1 MKRSGK
7 QSDNG
12 RGINTEET
20 EQEVTEDNSDEDFQ
34 PIMYRKRTKN
44 TPYSS
49 ENKKAKLNNVV
60 HTSSN
65 TSATA
70 SSSSIIINLSSS
82 AVKPSSSAVKPSSS
96 VVESSSLVA
105 ESSSSNSNV
114 ANSSSPV
121 SEQIKQVITIKTT
134 IQNIWNQDHVRPL
147 YDLVDNVN
155 ILVLHTYSF
164 SKYIFLEELK
174 NSIDFSLAD
183 FVTKEFFVEVF
194 LALIIRRN
202 VPGKVKDRTAI
213 YRELISRHKSSY
225 FEDAQYTPFEINKAH
240 FGNRLRMLLNML
252 SKKEEKLLSLDHR
265 MKAVNAIKEARRK
278 EVFELLNKMKFA
290 VSKKE
295 IPSSDVLDEKALSSN
310 SIYYDVKAHPE
321 KHFNAFYKIAKLLET
336 EAAKTFNCFPIKTSF
351 IPSYITLDSKIV
363 HHHILKQKT
372 SFKAEQKFEIWS
384 NVVNLNKK
392 SFKPQGLNKSLRFQ
406 GTIETD
412 GICASVLKQ
421 NITTGKK
428 QPRMNNK
435 KTDTID
441 EEYVENILPAT
452 LKENQGKYVL
462 IDPGRRDLMFC
473 MQESSTKEKPQI
485 LKYTKITRNKLTR
498 HNKILSKQN
507 TPESVKIAQLILSKT
522 VSSSVDITKFRD
534 YIKTRASV
542 THVLTRYYAN
552 ETMTIN
558 ESYFPGSVTEFSI
571 RRGCLYYGDLF
582 VINFRGYYP
591 QPKDTTST
599 TADLNLYATYLEI
612 MLKQKHIAQ
621 RLTAT
626 TKNSLNALIS
636 NMSLSNEDNGL
647 KHKASTQLE
656 KLRLL
661 PFRKIKFNSKLYYDQ
676 NDANLVQRLKL
687 KFGKNSILVIG
698 NWSAPNT
705 KFQEPTRSKGLI
717 KMLKKA
723 GFTVLLIDEFKTS
736 SYCPTCE
743 SELET
748 FKTVVNPRPYKRA
761 DAPTVECH
769 GLLR

>member
-1 MKRSGK
+1 MMKRSGK

-49 ENKKAKLNNVV
+49 ENKKTKLNNVV

-70 SSSSIIINLSSS
+70 SSSSIIINPSSS

-105 ESSSSNSNV
+105 ESSSLVAESSSLVAESSSSNSNV

-121 SEQIKQVITIKTT
+121 SEQIKQMITIKTT

-194 LALIIRRN
+194 LALII
-202 VPGKVKDRTAI
+202 PGKIKYAQQLALYECTKINTAYHNNI
-213 YRELISRHKSSY
+213 
-225 FEDAQYTPFEINKAH
+225 KAH
-240 FGNRLRMLLNML
+240 FGNRLHMLLNML

-265 MKAVNAIKEARRK
+265 MKAVNATKQAIKEARRK
-278 EVFELLNKMKFA
+278 EVFEPLNKMKFA

-295 IPSSDVLDEKALSSN
+295 IPSSDVLDEKALSSVRDLLSTYPN
-310 SIYYDVKAHPE
+310 NYKFEKNFIYYNVKAHPE

-351 IPSYITLDSKIV
+351 IPSYITLDSKI
-363 HHHILKQKT
+363 KT

-522 VSSSVDITKFRD
+522 VSSSVDITKFGD

-542 THVLTRYYAN
+542 THVLTRYYGN

-599 TADLNLYATYLEI
+599 TTDLNL
-612 MLKQKHIAQ
+612 
-621 RLTAT
+621 
-626 TKNSLNALIS
+626 
-636 NMSLSNEDNGL
+636 
-647 KHKASTQLE
+647 
-656 KLRLL
+656 
-661 PFRKIKFNSKLYYDQ
+661 KIKFNSKLYHDQ

>member
-1 MKRSGK
+1 
-7 QSDNG
+7 
-12 RGINTEET
+12 
-20 EQEVTEDNSDEDFQ
+20 
-34 PIMYRKRTKN
+34 MYRKRTKN

-213 YRELISRHKSSY
+213 YRELISRHKSS
-225 FEDAQYTPFEINKAH
+225 
-240 FGNRLRMLLNML
+240 LRMLLNML
-252 SKKEEKLLSLDHR
+252 SKKK
-265 MKAVNAIKEARRK
+265 KKARRK
-278 EVFELLNKMKFA
+278 EVFEPLNKMKFA

-310 SIYYDVKAHPE
+310 FIYYNVKAHPE

-336 EAAKTFNCFPIKTSF
+336 EAAKTFNYFPIKTSF

-452 LKENQGKYVL
+452 LKENQGKYIL

-542 THVLTRYYAN
+542 THVLTRYYGN

-571 RRGCLYYGDLF
+571 RR
-582 VINFRGYYP
+582 
-591 QPKDTTST
+591 
-599 TADLNLYATYLEI
+599 
-612 MLKQKHIAQ
+612 
-621 RLTAT
+621 
-626 TKNSLNALIS
+626 
-636 NMSLSNEDNGL
+636 
-647 KHKASTQLE
+647 
-656 KLRLL
+656 
-661 PFRKIKFNSKLYYDQ
+661 
-676 NDANLVQRLKL
+676 
-687 KFGKNSILVIG
+687 
-698 NWSAPNT
+698 
-705 KFQEPTRSKGLI
+705 
-717 KMLKKA
+717 
-723 GFTVLLIDEFKTS
+723 
-736 SYCPTCE
+736 
-743 SELET
+743 
-748 FKTVVNPRPYKRA
+748 
-761 DAPTVECH
+761 
-769 GLLR
+769 

>member
-1 MKRSGK
+1 
-7 QSDNG
+7 
-12 RGINTEET
+12 
-20 EQEVTEDNSDEDFQ
+20 
-34 PIMYRKRTKN
+34 MYRKRTKN

-82 AVKPSSSAVKPSSS
+82 AVKPSSS

-121 SEQIKQVITIKTT
+121 SEQIKQVIT

-225 FEDAQYTPFEINKAH
+225 FEDAQYTPFEIKYAQQLALYECTKINTAYHNNIKAH

-265 MKAVNAIKEARRK
+265 MKAVNATKQAIKEARRK
-278 EVFELLNKMKFA
+278 EVFEPFNKMKFA

-295 IPSSDVLDEKALSSN
+295 IPSSDVLDEKALSSVRDLLSTYPNNYKFEKN

-542 THVLTRYYAN
+542 THVLTRYYGN

-599 TADLNLYATYLEI
+599 TTDLN
-612 MLKQKHIAQ
+612 
-621 RLTAT
+621 
-626 TKNSLNALIS
+626 
-636 NMSLSNEDNGL
+636 
-647 KHKASTQLE
+647 
-656 KLRLL
+656 
-661 PFRKIKFNSKLYYDQ
+661 
-676 NDANLVQRLKL
+676 
-687 KFGKNSILVIG
+687 
-698 NWSAPNT
+698 
-705 KFQEPTRSKGLI
+705 
-717 KMLKKA
+717 
-723 GFTVLLIDEFKTS
+723 
-736 SYCPTCE
+736 
-743 SELET
+743 
-748 FKTVVNPRPYKRA
+748 
-761 DAPTVECH
+761 
-769 GLLR
+769 

>member
-1 MKRSGK
+1 
-7 QSDNG
+7 
-12 RGINTEET
+12 
-20 EQEVTEDNSDEDFQ
+20 
-34 PIMYRKRTKN
+34 MYRKRTKN

-49 ENKKAKLNNVV
+49 ENKKTK
-60 HTSSN
+60 
-65 TSATA
+65 
-70 SSSSIIINLSSS
+70 IISS

-225 FEDAQYTPFEINKAH
+225 FEDAQYSAH

-252 SKKEEKLLSLDHR
+252 SKKEEKILSLDHP
-265 MKAVNAIKEARRK
+265 IKEAHRK
-278 EVFELLNKMKFA
+278 EVFEPLNKMKFA

-507 TPESVKIAQLILSKT
+507 TPELVKIAQLILSKT

-542 THVLTRYYAN
+542 THVLTRYYGN

-582 VINFRGYYP
+582 VIIRNR
-591 QPKDTTST
+591 KT
-599 TADLNLYATYLEI
+599 
-612 MLKQKHIAQ
+612 
-621 RLTAT
+621 
-626 TKNSLNALIS
+626 
-636 NMSLSNEDNGL
+636 
-647 KHKASTQLE
+647 
-656 KLRLL
+656 LL
-661 PFRKIKFNSKLYYDQ
+661 VP
-676 NDANLVQRLKL
+676 
-687 KFGKNSILVIG
+687 
-698 NWSAPNT
+698 
-705 KFQEPTRSKGLI
+705 
-717 KMLKKA
+717 
-723 GFTVLLIDEFKTS
+723 LLI
-736 SYCPTCE
+736 
-743 SELET
+743 
-748 FKTVVNPRPYKRA
+748 
-761 DAPTVECH
+761 
-769 GLLR
+769 